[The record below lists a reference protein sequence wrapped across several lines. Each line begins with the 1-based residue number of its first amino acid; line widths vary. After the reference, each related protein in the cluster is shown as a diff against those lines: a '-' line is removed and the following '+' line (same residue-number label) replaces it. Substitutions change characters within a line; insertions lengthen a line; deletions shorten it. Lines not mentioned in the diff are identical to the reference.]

1 MRYFLVEPKDSHSTR
16 LKALLVVA
24 ETPQEA
30 LSYVPQESQ
39 DTYRVTGQ
47 SGKGIDL
54 RGWSRRFTITNQPLR
69 ERTFEVQT
77 MTARILRFLGRF
89 LCDLGLHNYRLTE
102 KSIGFTAGPEVT
114 YSQCRR
120 CGRTTTTRG

>member
-1 MRYFLVEPKDSHSTR
+1 MRYILVEPKDSHSTR

-47 SGKGIDL
+47 SGKGIDRPTGL
-54 RGWSRRFTITNQPLR
+54 VTAFHHYKPTSSR
-69 ERTFEVQT
+69 EDV
-77 MTARILRFLGRF
+77 
-89 LCDLGLHNYRLTE
+89 
-102 KSIGFTAGPEVT
+102 
-114 YSQCRR
+114 
-120 CGRTTTTRG
+120 